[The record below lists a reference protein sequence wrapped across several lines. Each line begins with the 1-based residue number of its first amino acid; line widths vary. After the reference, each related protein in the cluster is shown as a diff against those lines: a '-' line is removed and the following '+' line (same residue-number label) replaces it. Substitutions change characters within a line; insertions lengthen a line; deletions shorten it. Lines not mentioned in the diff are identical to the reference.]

1 MLESLEFFNRI
12 GEASELTHI
21 THKLLNILFLVFSL
35 HQVLDNIASLRIVN
49 LRHDWFVV
57 VHELL
62 HLVELA
68 TEVVVFLLLGKRFLC
83 QKRLQL
89 FGQLVEGRLERQV
102 IHNVVEHQG
111 HNFECLLSDFLI
123 DQLKT
128 VPVLEQV
135 LADCVLVDQGE
146 EVVELKVDSFHFLLL
161 IYL

>member
-1 MLESLEFFNRI
+1 MI
-12 GEASELTHI
+12 H
-21 THKLLNILFLVFSL
+21 
-35 HQVLDNIASLRIVN
+35 
-49 LRHDWFVV
+49 LRHDWLAV

-68 TEVVVFLLLGKRFLC
+68 TEVVVFLLLGERFLC
-83 QKRLQL
+83 QERLQL
-89 FGQLVEGRLERQV
+89 FGQLVKGRLKRQV

-111 HNFECLLSDFLI
+111 YNFECLLSDFLI

-135 LADCVLVDQGE
+135 LADCVLINEGE

-161 IYL
+161 IYLLITSFDF